1 MEYVCKSKEERM
13 KKAVILG
20 LIALNISVF
29 AAIKQEVPEDIEKA
43 IIRES
48 QSFEGSDRISF
59 RRWQTESYLK
69 MEKMGAES
77 GIPAVEFD
85 RIKQRL
91 RQMYGSNFVKQYQV
105 LPSEIANYNE
115 LVERVKVETLKSAVV
130 TEEKNNAAK
139 EQMAKEIASSKVPA
153 EVVEIFKESAAKLY
167 PDNYVGQK
175 AYINA
180 AMEDYF
186 KIIDF
191 VKKNKKVL
199 N

>member
-1 MEYVCKSKEERM
+1 M
-13 KKAVILG
+13 K
-20 LIALNISVF
+20 N
-29 AAIKQEVPEDIEKA
+29 AA
-43 IIRES
+43 
-48 QSFEGSDRISF
+48 
-59 RRWQTESYLK
+59 
-69 MEKMGAES
+69 
-77 GIPAVEFD
+77 
-85 RIKQRL
+85 
-91 RQMYGSNFVKQYQV
+91 
-105 LPSEIANYNE
+105 
-115 LVERVKVETLKSAVV
+115 V

-139 EQMAKEIASSKVPA
+139 EELAKEIASSKVPA

>member
-1 MEYVCKSKEERM
+1 M

-20 LIALNISVF
+20 LIVLNISVF

-59 RRWQTESYLK
+59 RRWQTESYL
-69 MEKMGAES
+69 KMGAES